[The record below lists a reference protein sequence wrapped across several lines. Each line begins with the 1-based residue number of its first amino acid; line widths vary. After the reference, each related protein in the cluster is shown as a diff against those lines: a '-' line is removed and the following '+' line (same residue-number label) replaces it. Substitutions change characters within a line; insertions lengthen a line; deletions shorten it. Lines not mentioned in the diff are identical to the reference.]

1 MAFSTITQTDGTVR
15 ATTWV
20 GLLYELCLL
29 GHHLQGRYNR
39 AKPKFKTNRFGI
51 DYKFDGDVTS
61 FTAKI
66 TLEGQRIMNQVTK
79 RPEFKLDSTLGDYL
93 VDAAGLP
100 VAFDGGTGAL
110 TGILTFEEALVHAAE
125 MVSYL
130 EAQIEPD
137 QLLKDI
143 NIVNL
148 APQPEDGSDTLDIS
162 LPMRNGWNEATGQS
176 VLTPKNYLYILDVPD
191 TEAI

>member
-1 MAFSTITQTDGTVR
+1 MTVSTIIQTDGTVR

-29 GHHLQGRYNR
+29 GHNLQGRYNR

-51 DYKFDGDVTS
+51 DYKFDGDITS

-66 TLEGQRIMNQVTK
+66 SLEGQRTKDPVTNK
-79 RPEFKLDSTLGDYL
+79 VGFKLDNTLGEYL

-100 VAFDGGTGAL
+100 IAFSGGTGAL
-110 TGILTFEEALVHAAE
+110 AGYDIYEEALVHTAE
-125 MVSYL
+125 IVSYL
-130 EAQIEPD
+130 ESQIEPD

-148 APQPEDGSDTLDIS
+148 VPQPEDGSDTLDIS
-162 LPMRNGWNEATGQS
+162 LPMRNGWNPATGQAI
-176 VLTPKNYLYILDVPD
+176 LTPKNYLYILDVPD
-191 TEAI
+191 TESI

>member
-1 MAFSTITQTDGTVR
+1 MAISTIVQTDGTVR

-20 GLLYELCLL
+20 GLLYELLLL

-39 AKPKFKTNRFGI
+39 AKPKFKKNAYQI
-51 DYKFDGDVTS
+51 DFKFDGDTTT
-61 FTAKI
+61 FTGKVS
-66 TLEGQRIMNQVTK
+66 LEGQRVMNLTTNK
-79 RPEFKLDSTLGDYL
+79 PEFKLDSTLGDYI

-100 VAFDGGTGAL
+100 VPFSGGTGVLA
-110 TGILTFEEALVHAAE
+110 GYDSYEEALVHTAE
-125 MVSYL
+125 MVSFF
-130 EAQIEPD
+130 ESQIEPD

-148 APQPEDGSDTLDIS
+148 VPTPEDGNDTLDIS
-162 LPMRNGWNEATGQS
+162 LPMRNGWNEASGQS

>member
-1 MAFSTITQTDGTVR
+1 MAISTITQTDGTVR

-20 GLLYELCLL
+20 GLLYELLLL

-39 AKPKFKTNRFGI
+39 AKPKFKKNAYQL
-51 DYKFDGDVTS
+51 DYKFDGDTTT
-61 FTAKI
+61 FTAKVA
-66 TLEGQRIMNQVTK
+66 LEGQRIMNQTTGK
-79 RPEFKLDSTLGDYL
+79 PEFKLDSTLGDYI

-100 VAFDGGTGAL
+100 TPFSGGTGVLA
-110 TGILTFEEALVHAAE
+110 GINSYEEALVHAAE
-125 MVSYL
+125 MVSFY
-130 EAQIEPD
+130 ESQIEPD

-148 APQPEDGSDTLDIS
+148 TPQPEDGADNLEIS

>member
-1 MAFSTITQTDGTVR
+1 MSISTIVQTDGTVR

-20 GLLYELCLL
+20 GLLYELLLL

-39 AKPKFKTNRFGI
+39 AKPKFKKNAYQL
-51 DYKFDGDVTS
+51 DYKFDGDTTT
-61 FTAKI
+61 FTGKVS
-66 TLEGQRIMNQVTK
+66 LEGQRVMNPTTSK
-79 RPEFKLDSTLGDYL
+79 PEFKLDSTLGDYI

-100 VAFDGGTGAL
+100 VPFSGGTGVLA
-110 TGILTFEEALVHAAE
+110 GITSYEEALVHTAE
-125 MVSYL
+125 MVSFY
-130 EAQIEPD
+130 ESQIEPD

-148 APQPEDGSDTLDIS
+148 VPTPEDGADTLDIS

>member
-1 MAFSTITQTDGTVR
+1 MAISTIVQTDGTVR

-20 GLLYELCLL
+20 GLLYELLLL

-39 AKPKFKTNRFGI
+39 AKPKFKKNAYQL
-51 DYKFDGDVTS
+51 DYKFDGDTTT
-61 FTAKI
+61 FTGKVS
-66 TLEGQRIMNQVTK
+66 LEGQRVMNPTTGK
-79 RPEFKLDSTLGDYL
+79 PEFKLDSTLGDYI
-93 VDAAGLP
+93 VDANNLP
-100 VAFDGGTGAL
+100 VPFSGGTGVLA
-110 TGILTFEEALVHAAE
+110 GINSYEEALVHTAE
-125 MVSYL
+125 MVSFY
-130 EAQIEPD
+130 ESQIEPD

-148 APQPEDGSDTLDIS
+148 TPQPEDGADTLDIS